1 MYLPIS
7 YYRYYKTNT
16 SHLTSKK
23 SRKKLKEKLKKNM
36 NIFDKIKAGKNILI
50 AEAGVNHNGNLRLGE
65 KLIKAAKE
73 ANADCIENFK
83 HIKQIILLPKKQ
95 KILEMEW

>member
-1 MYLPIS
+1 
-7 YYRYYKTNT
+7 
-16 SHLTSKK
+16 
-23 SRKKLKEKLKKNM
+23 M

-73 ANADCIENFK
+73 ANADCIKFQTYKADN
-83 HIKQIILLPKKQ
+83 LTTKKA
-95 KILEMEW
+95 KRF